1 MRVRPKRTVLLF
13 TACALILVLLS
24 TATASAQSAD
34 EWFGDENIT
43 MYIAINGISITKV
56 TQANPIVISLDD
68 MTTIMLQANITSTKA
83 IYNLTGSIGFYYQ
96 GIKVFSIEIKQNIT
110 QEIPPGTQIEPT
122 EAEINLGQVLSGQQI
137 GIPLD
142 LATGIFQA
150 SVEIRYYLAGDDY
163 NGPPTHSFEQIFY
176 LLIPPSGPAGAVG
189 SVAGVAAT
197 VATVGAVTGLG
208 SQIYQLLDGI
218 QTAHKIRSIQKK
230 VSEIRSL
237 PNLAVIGALPTLFSI
252 FAGMR
257 KMKRKKK
264 AESESESVTEY
275 RLKQRLRES
284 APALW
289 PMDRCPKCGRK
300 WDRKRNFCKKCKISE
315 EEAREAYAELLVAKV
330 PRAIKALGKKK
341 ALSVRKLAKRTK
353 SNQYN
358 AGVIG
363 GAMVETGLAEITKVE
378 TPIRAFV
385 TNLAGLAFL
394 VITWQQLLGGASS
407 QWQTTL
413 TIIGAALSLAVIIA
427 LYIARKTQIE
437 KLKVATSEVGA
448 EAPAVEAQLGEAAP
462 ADTSET
468 ETGEPSVTEEAK
480 QQEAEEPRSEESAE
494 EPENTDA
501 DMEGKTTEDSGP
513 E

>member
-43 MYIAINGISITKV
+43 MYIAINGISITKA

-83 IYNLTGSIGFYYQ
+83 IYNLTGSIGFFYQ
-96 GIKVFSIEIKQNIT
+96 GVKVFSMEIKQNIT
-110 QEIPPGTQIEPT
+110 QEIHPGTQIEPT

-176 LLIPPSGPAGAVG
+176 LLIPPSGPAGAIG

-264 AESESESVTEY
+264 AESESVAEY

-341 ALSVRKLAKRTK
+341 ALSVRKLAKKTK

-363 GAMVETGLAEITKVE
+363 AAMVETGLAEVTKVE
-378 TPIRAFV
+378 TPIRGFV

-413 TIIGAALSLAVIIA
+413 TIIGAALSLAVIIT

-437 KLKVATSEVGA
+437 KLKVAISEVGP
-448 EAPAVEAQLGEAAP
+448 EAPAVEAEPGEAAP
-462 ADTSET
+462 ADTGET
-468 ETGEPSVTEEAK
+468 EKEEPSVTEETG
-480 QQEAEEPRSEESAE
+480 QQETEEPRSEESTE
-494 EPENTDA
+494 EPETTDI
-501 DMEGKTTEDSGP
+501 DTEGESTEDSGS

>member
-1 MRVRPKRTVLLF
+1 
-13 TACALILVLLS
+13 
-24 TATASAQSAD
+24 
-34 EWFGDENIT
+34 
-43 MYIAINGISITKV
+43 
-56 TQANPIVISLDD
+56 
-68 MTTIMLQANITSTKA
+68 
-83 IYNLTGSIGFYYQ
+83 
-96 GIKVFSIEIKQNIT
+96 
-110 QEIPPGTQIEPT
+110 
-122 EAEINLGQVLSGQQI
+122 
-137 GIPLD
+137 
-142 LATGIFQA
+142 
-150 SVEIRYYLAGDDY
+150 
-163 NGPPTHSFEQIFY
+163 
-176 LLIPPSGPAGAVG
+176 G

-264 AESESESVTEY
+264 AESESIAEY

-300 WDRKRNFCKKCKISE
+300 WDRKRNFCKKCQISE
-315 EEAREAYAELLVAKV
+315 EEAREPYAELLVAKV

-341 ALSVRKLAKRTK
+341 ALSVRKLAKKTK

-363 GAMVETGLAEITKVE
+363 AAMVETGLAEVTKVE
-378 TPIRAFV
+378 TPIRGFV

-413 TIIGAALSLAVIIA
+413 TTIGAALSLAVIIA

-437 KLKVATSEVGA
+437 KVKVATSEVGP
-448 EAPAVEAQLGEAAP
+448 EAPAVEAEPGEAAP

-468 ETGEPSVTEEAK
+468 EKEEPSVTEETG
-480 QQEAEEPRSEESAE
+480 QQEAEEPRSEESTE
-494 EPENTDA
+494 EPETTDI
-501 DMEGKTTEDSGP
+501 DTEGESTEDSGS